1 MLHFLML
8 FSSRYPFTTS
18 LWPLFSVTSVPSA
31 LKATRSPIAEFRR
44 AAHQPNRFPLF
55 PHPVNIEHAGTPA
68 NPSPSAVYFTTSVYP
83 AGGGP
88 AAPCI
93 IFKTAPTP
101 VTPLDATLTKK
112 RGLPRA
118 SLAPPFLAIHYTPPT
133 THRPHQSATL
143 SLRGTHDP
151 L

>member
-112 RGLPRA
+112 RGAPPRQPCTTLPRY
-118 SLAPPFLAIHYTPPT
+118 SLHT
-133 THRPHQSATL
+133 THYSPSPPIRYTIPSRHT
-143 SLRGTHDP
+143 
-151 L
+151 